1 MRTFLLSIIISFSMC
16 AVSVA
21 NTNDHSYLRIEIP
34 QKTIS
39 YPPGTPFLAK
49 DTQGNTVLSLYD
61 LKQVGTFEITIPITL
76 FVYVSWSDSPD
87 VYQLKS
93 GTLSLQKAKT
103 YKKQLDQT
111 QKTTSKKSHENVYL
125 IKKQYFSYDEAT
137 GYDVN
142 LEFSN
147 GISFLYRDGKA
158 KAWKN
163 GEALTIKKKY
173 IIETDEGDLK
183 LSYNPKTQKI
193 WWIFDKK

>member
-1 MRTFLLSIIISFSMC
+1 MRVFFLSIILSLSMC
-16 AVSVA
+16 TVSIA
-21 NTNDHSYLRIEIP
+21 NANDHSYLRIEIA

-61 LKQVGTFEITIPITL
+61 LKQVGTFKITIPITL

-87 VYQLKS
+87 VYQLSS

-103 YKKQLDQT
+103 HKNT
-111 QKTTSKKSHENVYL
+111 TNTTSQKSHENIYL
-125 IKKQYFSYDEAT
+125 IKKQYFSYDEET

-163 GEALTIKKKY
+163 GEALNIRNKY
-173 IIETDEGDLK
+173 IIETPEGDLK